1 MKQMIHGE
9 EARKK
14 LKIGAGKLADAVK
27 VTLGPKGR
35 NVVLDRPYSLP
46 LITNDGVTI
55 AKEIEL
61 EDVFEN
67 IGANLLKQVSLKTNT
82 VAGDG
87 TTTACVLAEELL
99 KEGIKNIEAGANP
112 ILLKNGMNLALEQ
125 VKKSLLSQSKQVSTI
140 DDIINVATISAGDK
154 AIGELIGNAMKV
166 VGTNGIISLEE
177 GKSNSTELK
186 IVEGLEYD
194 RGFISPYMATDQEK
208 QVAELKNCKIL
219 VSNSKINS
227 INQILPI
234 LEECSK
240 NAVPLLIIAEDYE
253 TEVVTML
260 VVNKLRGNL
269 NVIATKAP
277 NFADRRK
284 NFLDDLCL
292 LSGAKLFSDDASM
305 PISTA
310 KIEDLGSAQKVIS
323 CSDKTT
329 IIEPTSSND
338 IKTKVEILKSEL
350 ENATDEFQIS
360 ELEKRIARLSGG
372 VAIISVGAPTEVE
385 MREKK
390 LRIEDAVSATKAA
403 TKAGIVCGGGV
414 ALLKCKKELQS
425 LSLKLN
431 SDQKTGVDIVAT
443 ALEKPLRQIA
453 KNAGVDDGVIVKTI
467 LETGSSDFGYDA
479 LNNTFCNMFECGI
492 IDPTKVTTSAIENAI
507 SIVSTMLTTECLVA
521 EKQQGQTA
529 DGQ

>member
-61 EDVFEN
+61 EDAFEN

-166 VGTNGIISLEE
+166 VGANGIISLEE

-227 INQILPI
+227 INQ
-234 LEECSK
+234 
-240 NAVPLLIIAEDYE
+240 
-253 TEVVTML
+253 
-260 VVNKLRGNL
+260 
-269 NVIATKAP
+269 
-277 NFADRRK
+277 RR
-284 NFLDDLCL
+284 
-292 LSGAKLFSDDASM
+292 S
-305 PISTA
+305 
-310 KIEDLGSAQKVIS
+310 
-323 CSDKTT
+323 
-329 IIEPTSSND
+329 
-338 IKTKVEILKSEL
+338 
-350 ENATDEFQIS
+350 
-360 ELEKRIARLSGG
+360 
-372 VAIISVGAPTEVE
+372 
-385 MREKK
+385 
-390 LRIEDAVSATKAA
+390 
-403 TKAGIVCGGGV
+403 
-414 ALLKCKKELQS
+414 
-425 LSLKLN
+425 
-431 SDQKTGVDIVAT
+431 
-443 ALEKPLRQIA
+443 
-453 KNAGVDDGVIVKTI
+453 
-467 LETGSSDFGYDA
+467 
-479 LNNTFCNMFECGI
+479 
-492 IDPTKVTTSAIENAI
+492 
-507 SIVSTMLTTECLVA
+507 
-521 EKQQGQTA
+521 
-529 DGQ
+529 